1 MEKNNCAISGV
12 PYVSVWDGGV
22 EVATTCTI
30 DLATGNILDIKQTD
44 VDGLDVC
51 EREYIVLNDEQV
63 DVLKD
68 DDGVPWVRLEG
79 AQRDKLLPGQED
91 SDRTYVV
98 TEWCGNCENE
108 VEIHGWD
115 TDRDGFQAFC
125 PHCGKPL
132 MLCDEC
138 NHAPDYRGC
147 NWSDCAGCYRQPGG
161 PEPAD
166 QTVQAPKPAQADQE
180 SQVEAPK
187 PAQTDQEPQ
196 AESPRL
202 RMETPLGTLV
212 ARHTT
217 DPDYPGI
224 ELELV
229 RPGCEV
235 GMPVA
240 LVEYCSA
247 DNADTDLPE
256 IAPELITRVWGDAMN
271 EDYTERVVH
280 DHIEEFFKEDGNPA
294 PLTRDEIIA
303 GLKDLIKDRKSF
315 FGDND
320 EMDASFRYDAKVLQT
335 AVELL
340 EGKAQSKTM

>member
-1 MEKNNCAISGV
+1 MLKNNSVISGV

-22 EVATTCTI
+22 EIGSTCTI
-30 DLATGNILDIKQTD
+30 DLTTGNILDIKQVD
-44 VDGLDVC
+44 VDGVDVR
-51 EREYIVLNDEQV
+51 EREYIVLNDEEV
-63 DVLKD
+63 DVLED
-68 DDGVPWVRLEG
+68 DEGTRWVHLEG
-79 AQRDKLLPGQED
+79 AQRDKLLSGQED

-138 NHAPDYRGC
+138 THAPDHRGC
-147 NWSDCAGCYRQPGG
+147 NWSDCDGCYRQTKD

-166 QTVQAPKPAQADQE
+166 QITQASTPAAAGQKAQAE
-180 SQVEAPK
+180 FSE
-187 PAQTDQEPQ
+187 
-196 AESPRL
+196 L
-202 RMETPLGTLV
+202 RMGTPLGTLV
-212 ARHTT
+212 ARKTT

-224 ELELV
+224 DLELV
-229 RPGCEV
+229 RSGCEV
-235 GMPVA
+235 EMPVA

-247 DNADTDLPE
+247 DHADTDLPE
-256 IAPELITRVWGDAMN
+256 TAPKLITRIWGNALND
-271 EDYTERVVH
+271 EYTDRVVH
-280 DHIEEFFKEDGNPA
+280 NNIEEFFTEVKKDAAPA

-315 FGDND
+315 FDADAFGGD
-320 EMDASFRYDAKVLQT
+320 APFRHDAKILQA

-340 EGKAQSKTM
+340 EGHEQIKAR

>member
-1 MEKNNCAISGV
+1 MEKSNCVISEV

-22 EVATTCTI
+22 EIASTCTI
-30 DLATGNILDIKQTD
+30 DLTTGNILNIKQVD
-44 VDGLDVC
+44 VDGVDVR
-51 EREYIVLNDEQV
+51 EREYIVLNDEEV
-63 DVLKD
+63 DVLVD
-68 DDGVPWVRLEG
+68 DDDVRWVRLEG
-79 AQRDKLLPGQED
+79 AQRDTPHHEPEG
-91 SDRTYVV
+91 SDRTSSV

-138 NHAPDYRGC
+138 THAPDYRGC
-147 NWSDCAGCYRQPGG
+147 NWSDCAGCYRQTKA
-161 PEPAD
+161 PEPTD
-166 QTVQAPKPAQADQE
+166 QPAQADQE
-180 SQVEAPK
+180 SPVETPK
-187 PAQTDQEPQ
+187 PAQTDREPQ

-212 ARHTT
+212 ARCAT

-240 LVEYCSA
+240 LVEFCSA

-256 IAPELITRVWGDAMN
+256 IAPELITRIWGDALN
-271 EDYTERVVH
+271 EEYTERVVH
-280 DHIEEFFKEDGNPA
+280 DHIEEFFIEVKKDAAPA

-303 GLKDLIKDRKSF
+303 GLKDLIKDRESF
-315 FGDND
+315 FDADAFDGD
-320 EMDASFRYDAKVLQT
+320 APFRHDAKVLQA

-340 EGKAQSKTM
+340 EERK

>member
-1 MEKNNCAISGV
+1 MEKSNCVISEV

-22 EVATTCTI
+22 EIGSTCTI
-30 DLATGNILDIKQTD
+30 DLTTGNILDIKQVD
-44 VDGLDVC
+44 VDGVDVC
-51 EREYIVLNDEQV
+51 EREYIVLNDEEV
-63 DVLKD
+63 DVLVD
-68 DDGVPWVRLEG
+68 DDDVRWVRLEG
-79 AQRDKLLPGQED
+79 AQRDKLLSGQED

-138 NHAPDYRGC
+138 THAPDYRKC
-147 NWSDCAGCYRQPGG
+147 NWSDCDGCYRCTKDQK
-161 PEPAD
+161 PAD
-166 QTVQAPKPAQADQE
+166 QTVQASKPAQADQE
-180 SQVEAPK
+180 SPVEAPK
-187 PAQTDQEPQ
+187 PAQTDREPQ

-212 ARHTT
+212 ARCAT

-229 RPGCEV
+229 RPSCEA

-240 LVEYCSA
+240 LVEFCSA
-247 DNADTDLPE
+247 GNADTDLPE
-256 IAPELITRVWGDAMN
+256 IAPELITRVWGDALN
-271 EDYTERVVH
+271 EEYTERVVH
-280 DHIEEFFKEDGNPA
+280 DHIAEFFKKDEEPA
-294 PLTRDEIIA
+294 PLTREKVIE

-315 FGDND
+315 FGEND
-320 EMDASFRYDAKVLQT
+320 EMDAPFRYDAKVLQA

-340 EGKAQSKTM
+340 EGKAQSRTM